1 MDLLEKVP
9 DPDVFGV
16 DLQLSIIG
24 SQGHHISTQNH
35 GLQPELQKMI
45 EVLQQQL
52 AEQKTREEKREA
64 EQKAR
69 EERLIAQVEEQK
81 EREEKR
87 EAEQKAREERLI
99 AQLELQGRLI
109 AGLGLKN
116 ESK

>member
-1 MDLLEKVP
+1 MWTL
-9 DPDVFGV
+9 
-16 DLQLSIIG
+16 
-24 SQGHHISTQNH
+24 T
-35 GLQPELQKMI
+35 
-45 EVLQQQL
+45 
-52 AEQKTREEKREA
+52 

-109 AGLGLKN
+109 ACLGLKN